1 MTLVYYGFIYAFCGF
16 CALCKTCKSDPNVG
30 TYKKSGNSH
39 QDISAIKVK
48 VSVNL
53 QVPAAEV
60 HVRES
65 LDELLSWLTCDL
77 RHRIGYKHTQ
87 YLIEMLINKIS
98 DLLDV
103 HTGLMSIKI
112 TQLENTKGKSRGK

>member
-1 MTLVYYGFIYAFCGF
+1 MDLFTPFVDFTPYAKHVG
-16 CALCKTCKSDPNVG
+16 KSDPNVG
-30 TYKKSGNSH
+30 SYKNSGNSH
-39 QDISAIKVK
+39 QDISAIKVR

-87 YLIEMLINKIS
+87 YLIQMLINKIS
-98 DLLDV
+98 VLLDV
-103 HTGLMSIKI
+103 HTGFIGHMSI
-112 TQLENTKGKSRGK
+112 